1 MAITIDS
8 RMHVMGDL
16 VMVSGTYTDE
26 DATFSLADH
35 LSEILSVTMNA
46 ATGVAAASAGI
57 DGTNILLVCGSA
69 AGKFTA
75 LGKR

>member
-16 VMVSGTYTDE
+16 VMVSGTYTAE

-35 LSEILSVTMNA
+35 LSEIYSVTMNG
-46 ATGVAAASAGI
+46 ATGLATVAAGI
-57 DGTNILLVCGSA
+57 DGTDILLVCGSA